1 METENERKTA
11 FAIELLK
18 SPDNPLKA
26 ALVIEPNTGE
36 ALRMVHFW
44 SNDNFV
50 LSEKA
55 RLLKECGAKS
65 FLPTKEEFAKSV
77 YKLAQTAGEELK
89 DRLTAF
95 RLYGDIMGFIEKP
108 GINVN
113 TNVITNRV
121 MVVNSN
127 GSNDEWEQRLLQQQK
142 KLTHIPAESYVSA

>member
-44 SNDNFV
+44 SNDEFV

-65 FLPTKEEFAKSV
+65 FLPTKEEFAKAV
-77 YKLAQTAGEELK
+77 YNLAEVAGFVDDKLK
-89 DRLTAF
+89 AF

-108 GINVN
+108 GVNINN
-113 TNVITNRV
+113 NVVTNRV

-127 GSNDEWEQRLLQQQK
+127 GSNDEWEQKLLKQQK
-142 KLTHIPAESYVSA
+142 ALTYIPAENYVSA